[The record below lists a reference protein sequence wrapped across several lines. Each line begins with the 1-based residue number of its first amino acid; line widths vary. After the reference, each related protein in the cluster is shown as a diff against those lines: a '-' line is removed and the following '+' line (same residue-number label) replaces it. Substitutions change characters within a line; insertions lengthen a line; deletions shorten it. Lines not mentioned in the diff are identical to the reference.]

1 MTRKDQCMTY
11 ETLFK
16 ISTASVLAGV
26 CSFFGAYVPVLC
38 CVLFC
43 IAFDVLTGLVKAKVT
58 GEPISSKTGIAGF
71 WRKMALLLGL
81 IFGIFLDVYIPIL
94 LGAVAIDIPFK
105 LPIGTLVGC
114 YITLNESISILENL
128 NKAAPGAM
136 PKWIKKLLTGA
147 KQKINEPSK
156 G

>member
-1 MTRKDQCMTY
+1 MTY

-26 CSFFGAYVPVLC
+26 ISFFGGYVPVLC

-43 IAFDVLTGLVKAKVT
+43 ICFDVLTGLVKSKVT

-71 WRKMALLLGL
+71 WRKLALLLAL
-81 IFGIFLDVYIPIL
+81 FFGIFLDVYVPIL
-94 LGAVAIDIPFK
+94 LGAVTLEIPFK

-114 YITLNESISILENL
+114 YICLNECISILENI
-128 NKAAPGAM
+128 NKAAPSTM
-136 PKWIKKLLTGA
+136 PKWIKKMLIGA
-147 KQKINEPSK
+147 KNKINEPNN